1 MRSVCPVVVI
11 GVVWLM
17 LAGCNPRDYGTNPR
31 EKLALAGAASLR
43 EAFNRGVCREILDDA
58 HEVFRISETDW
69 LDVCERMRNRL
80 GWWRSFHTQL
90 RRANGVPLRVVV
102 YGDAEFAKA
111 RYQVETVWHFDKGRA
126 ELFSLILRGGGEQIQ
141 IPALR
146 FGVPRRLMDPPARR
160 PTRAS
165 AADQGVRPT
174 SKMFG

>member
-1 MRSVCPVVVI
+1 M
-11 GVVWLM
+11 VWLM
-17 LAGCNPRDYGTNPR
+17 LAGCNLRDYGTNPR
-31 EKLALAGAASLR
+31 EKLALAGAAGLR
-43 EAFNRGVCREILDDA
+43 EAFNRGGCREILDDA
-58 HEVFRISETDW
+58 DEVFRVSQTDW
-69 LDVCERMRNRL
+69 LDLCEQMLKRL
-80 GWWRSFHTQL
+80 RWRRSFDVQL

-102 YGDAEFAKA
+102 YGDAEFAKG
-111 RYQVETVWHFDKGRA
+111 RYQVETVWHFDRGRA

-141 IPALR
+141 IPPLR

>member
-1 MRSVCPVVVI
+1 VRSVCPVVVI

-17 LAGCNPRDYGTNPR
+17 LAGCNLRDYGTDPR
-31 EKLALAGAASLR
+31 EKLALAGAAGLR
-43 EAFNRGVCREILDDA
+43 EAFNRGGCREILDDA
-58 HEVFRISETDW
+58 DEVFRVSQTDW
-69 LDVCERMRNRL
+69 LDLCEQMLKRL
-80 GWWRSFHTQL
+80 GWWRSFDVQL

-102 YGDAEFAKA
+102 YGDAEFAKG
-111 RYQVETVWHFDKGRA
+111 RYQVETVWHFEKGRA

-141 IPALR
+141 IPPLR